1 MGGALCLS
9 PPKNA
14 WKTFLVDQR
23 CPFGRLSMMVIKH
36 RICKNTITY
45 AIYGIS
51 QVCKNFSFIMLMLAG
66 AILEA
71 SELRG
76 EPPLA
81 LHRSGLTWNHLPGG
95 QVSSP
100 GHSLSHSSW
109 FPNEPGS
116 PNSQLFAWLL
126 LIQLVKEKSWAR
138 LGFSMDFVD
147 FIFLQIF

>member
-1 MGGALCLS
+1 
-9 PPKNA
+9 
-14 WKTFLVDQR
+14 
-23 CPFGRLSMMVIKH
+23 MVIKH

-45 AIYGIS
+45 AIYWIS
-51 QVCKNFSFIMLMLAG
+51 QVCKDFSFIMFTRAG

-81 LHRSGLTWNHLPGG
+81 VHRLGLMWNHLPGG
-95 QVSSP
+95 QLSSP
-100 GHSLSHSSW
+100 ATASHNSW
-109 FPNEPGS
+109 FPNELGT

-147 FIFLQIF
+147 IIFLQIF